1 MAVKLNEEDDFGFS
15 LVSEAEL
22 KTIESQLAEELAQQ
36 QKTAAEKAAEAA
48 QLAQTVQTTNM
59 QAQAKLDGLVKMITP
74 LINNLMLDPTK
85 EYVYWPDRAAKMKA
99 FKAKLDAYL
108 KQ

>member
-1 MAVKLNEEDDFGFS
+1 MAVKLDEDDDFGFS

-22 KTIESQLAEELAQQ
+22 KTLESQLAEELAVQQ
-36 QKTAAEKAAEAA
+36 QTAAAKAAEAEK
-48 QLAQTVQTTNM
+48 LAKTVQTTNM

-74 LINNLMLDPTK
+74 LINNLMSDPTK